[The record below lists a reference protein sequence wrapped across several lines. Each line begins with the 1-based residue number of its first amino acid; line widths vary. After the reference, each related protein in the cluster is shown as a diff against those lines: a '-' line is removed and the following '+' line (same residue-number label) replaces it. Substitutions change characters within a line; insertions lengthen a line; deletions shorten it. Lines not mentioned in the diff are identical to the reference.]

1 MTDADLFK
9 LLDPV
14 LPDKVFP
21 LVVTQDAP
29 AISPPWLIFSSYE
42 VDEDVFAGQAETMT
56 NIQIDIYA
64 KSPDKASEIR
74 DKAFLAIKVLAP
86 TNVSRKSDYES
97 DTALHRKTLEFQVW
111 N

>member
-1 MTDADLFK
+1 MNDADLLK

-21 LVVTQDAP
+21 LIVPQETP
-29 AISPPWLIFSSYE
+29 AINPPWLIFSFYE

-56 NIQIDIYA
+56 NIQIDVYA
-64 KSPDKASEIR
+64 KTPDKASEIR
-74 DKAFLAIKVLAP
+74 DKAFMAIKALAP

-97 DTALHRKTLEFQVW
+97 DTALYRKTLEFQVW

>member
-1 MTDADLFK
+1 MTDADLFI

-21 LVVTQDAP
+21 LVAPQNVP
-29 AISPPWLIFSSYE
+29 AIMPPWLIFSFYE
-42 VDEDVFAGQAETMT
+42 IDGDVFAGQAETMT
-56 NIQIDIYA
+56 NIQIDVYA
-64 KSPDKASEIR
+64 KTPDKASEIR
-74 DKAFLAIKVLAP
+74 DKVFMAIKVLAP

-97 DTALHRKTLEFQVW
+97 DTALHRRTLEFQVW

>member
-21 LVVTQDAP
+21 LVVPQDAP
-29 AISPPWLIFSSYE
+29 ATSAPWLIFSFY
-42 VDEDVFAGQAETMT
+42 DIDGDVFAGQAETMT
-56 NIQIDIYA
+56 NIQIDVYA
-64 KSPDKASEIR
+64 KSPDKASELL
-74 DKAFLAIKVLAP
+74 DKAFMAIKVLSP
-86 TNVSRKSDYES
+86 TNVSRKPDYEP
-97 DTALHRKTLEFQVW
+97 DTKLHRRTLEFQIW

>member
-21 LVVTQDAP
+21 LVVPQDAP
-29 AISPPWLIFSSYE
+29 AISPPWLIFSFYE
-42 VDEDVFAGQAETMT
+42 VDEDVFSGQAETMT
-56 NIQIDIYA
+56 NIQIDVYA
-64 KSPDKASEIR
+64 KSPDKASELL
-74 DKAFLAIKVLAP
+74 DKAFMAIKILSP
-86 TNVSRKSDYES
+86 TNVSRKPDYEH
-97 DTALHRKTLEFQVW
+97 DTKLHRRTLEFQVW

>member
-9 LLDPV
+9 LLEPV

-21 LVVTQDAP
+21 LVVPQDALP
-29 AISPPWLIFSSYE
+29 ISQPWLIFSFYE
-42 VDEDVFAGQAETMT
+42 IDEDVFAGQAETLT
-56 NIQIDIYA
+56 NVQIDVYA

-74 DKAFLAIKVLAP
+74 DKAFMAIKVLAP

-97 DTALHRKTLEFQVW
+97 DTALYRKTLEFQVW